1 MVLFRSSCDQTDT
14 FVMKRNSTVQGIVRK
29 ASETGLFSMS
39 QKPVRNFYD
48 MVELAAYPSAESF
61 L

>member
-1 MVLFRSSCDQTDT
+1 
-14 FVMKRNSTVQGIVRK
+14 MKRNSTVQGIVRK